1 MIRRQ
6 QIKAARGLLDWS
18 RHDLAGQSG
27 VSERTIARF
36 EAGEGDVTV
45 SKLEKMEDALLDAG
59 IEFVD
64 GGVVLRSLRRRPRMT
79 GP

>member
-18 RHDLAGQSG
+18 RHDLAEHSG

-45 SKLEKMEDALLDAG
+45 GKLAKMEDALLMSG

-64 GGVVLRSLRRRPRMT
+64 GGVVLESLTRKARIGR
-79 GP
+79 